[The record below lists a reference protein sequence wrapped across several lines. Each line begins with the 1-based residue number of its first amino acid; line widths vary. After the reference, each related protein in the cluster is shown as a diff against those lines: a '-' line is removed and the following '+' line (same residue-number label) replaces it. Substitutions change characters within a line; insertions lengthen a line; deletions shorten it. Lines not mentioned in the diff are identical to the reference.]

1 MEKCLRDRNH
11 VKWNILLAI
20 QANQNIKCETIGIA
34 IENRCETQIAC
45 YYLTIY
51 MAINIFLYMNNLFLG
66 TKYDSLKRNYIFS
79 QLLCKY

>member
-51 MAINIFLYMNNLFLG
+51 MAINIFFVYEYPFPWDKIWFFEEKLYF
-66 TKYDSLKRNYIFS
+66 
-79 QLLCKY
+79 